1 MTEDRTEQPAATLP
15 TDQSSTGP
23 LPNDRITEQVSE
35 QADEQKASDGFGPLI
50 ERRYWIEF
58 QRPEHSAR
66 EIMAYIQR
74 HIEEFSPKTLA
85 NFEKEQGCEYALR
98 PGDEFHI
105 TILGPWNGDVRVLE
119 VDDYHFRL
127 ETLEGHP
134 EAGEITFSIAPAEC
148 FEDALHFEIRSL
160 ARSRDGLV
168 AVAYD
173 KLGIGKKAQEM
184 TWVEFCQRVQQFAGG
199 EAIGDV
205 QVRTRYEEDLD
216 AATKAEAQ

>member
-1 MTEDRTEQPAATLP
+1 MSESQRP
-15 TDQSSTGP
+15 
-23 LPNDRITEQVSE
+23 QVNT
-35 QADEQKASDGFGPLI
+35 QDEQKASDGFGPLI

-58 QRPEHSAR
+58 QRPQHSAA

-85 NFEKEQGCEYALR
+85 KFEKEEGSDYVLR

-119 VDDYHFRL
+119 VEDTHFRL

-134 EAGEITFSIAPAEC
+134 EAGEITFCITPAEF

-168 AVAYD
+168 ALTYD
-173 KLGIGKKAQEM
+173 KLGVGKKAQEM
-184 TWVEFCQRVQQFAGG
+184 TWVEFCERVCKFAGG
-199 EAIGDV
+199 EPIGEV

-216 AATKAEAQ
+216 RATKSEAK

>member
-1 MTEDRTEQPAATLP
+1 MCQATH
-15 TDQSSTGP
+15 S
-23 LPNDRITEQVSE
+23 RHMSE
-35 QADEQKASDGFGPLI
+35 QSKQKASDGFGPLI
-50 ERRYWIEF
+50 ERRYWTEF
-58 QRPEHSAR
+58 RNSGKSAR

-74 HIEEFSPKTLA
+74 NIEEFSPKTLA
-85 NFEKEQGCEYALR
+85 SFEKEEGSDYTLR

-119 VDDYHFRL
+119 VGDTYFRM

-134 EAGEITFSIAPAEC
+134 EAGEITFSIEPVEL
-148 FEDALHFEIRSL
+148 FENALHFEIRSL

-168 AVAYD
+168 AVTYD
-173 KLGIGKKAQEM
+173 KLGVGKKAQEM
-184 TWVEFCQRVQQFAGG
+184 TWVEFCERVCQFAGG

-216 AATKAEAQ
+216 RQTQAEAE